1 MHHRSCFASAV
12 CVADSATMRCRLYEA
27 QAQRPGVPS
36 AAGMNGADATFDK
49 PEEER
54 TCKTKDLKQCPE
66 SAPGGL
72 SLLFLDSLPTCVAF
86 WQPLAY
92 GSRTDL
98 LMYCSDTAAGC
109 VTTQCTGK
117 DYGEVTVTNY
127 FGASIDYIAAEY
139 TNEWGHAICD
149 KSTCGCF
156 HSAVAAVPPVPHP
169 CSHRV
174 QFLGPSC
181 IQAGATC
188 MLNHVLSLHFRCAGA
203 DAARRARHSPSR
215 PSALLPDACLK
226 CQCSAQD
233 QLPCCPG
240 DWPAA
245 LWPVKASRERVCAA
259 SAPHHTCPEASCSPE
274 ANCSN
279 FRTSAG
285 AAARWCSTSPT
296 RATTRTA
303 ACRSATAAGA
313 AASSATRR
321 GATPAAPTSSLW

>member
-1 MHHRSCFASAV
+1 MAAGVKTHCAQLDPDAPSIMLCQRQ
-12 CVADSATMRCRLYEA
+12 CVSLTLPLCAAACTKA

-72 SLLFLDSLPTCVAF
+72 SLLFLDSLPSCAAF

-98 LMYCSDTAAGC
+98 LMYCSDAAAGC

-169 CSHRV
+169 MQPLIAVS
-174 QFLGPSC
+174 
-181 IQAGATC
+181 GAI
-188 MLNHVLSLHFRCAGA
+188 LH
-203 DAARRARHSPSR
+203 
-215 PSALLPDACLK
+215 
-226 CQCSAQD
+226 
-233 QLPCCPG
+233 PG
-240 DWPAA
+240 
-245 LWPVKASRERVCAA
+245 
-259 SAPHHTCPEASCSPE
+259 
-274 ANCSN
+274 
-279 FRTSAG
+279 
-285 AAARWCSTSPT
+285 
-296 RATTRTA
+296 
-303 ACRSATAAGA
+303 
-313 AASSATRR
+313 
-321 GATPAAPTSSLW
+321 